1 MSRSNLYGV
10 LLVVSLGL
18 SLVLVSNMHESQL
31 PKFLRSI
38 SQVVP
43 MVPEPELI
51 CKDPEQAPLL
61 NLDKGTIVHQLNN
74 MNDWMMKQAVITTQ
88 FELKNAEAESWMAPF
103 VGQKVRMTAAGTV
116 MAGTSLEGFA
126 EKDIDISA
134 DGKRL
139 VIHLA
144 ATKLYDPQIDERLTY
159 AKAENG
165 VFVSNEDVRL
175 SEEARLQA
183 VTNINNEA
191 CKSTLLQDAADRTK
205 VNLEKLI
212 KSFNPA
218 LESVDVV
225 IDAGTCNVSQ

>member
-1 MSRSNLYGV
+1 MSRTNILLIASW
-10 LLVVSLGL
+10 LLVLI
-18 SLVLVSNMHESQL
+18 LVMNMYERQL
-31 PKFLRSI
+31 PSWLQWMSKI
-38 SQVVP
+38 VP
-43 MVPEPELI
+43 MQSEPELI
-51 CKDPEQAPLL
+51 CKDPEQQGMIK
-61 NLDKGTIVHQLNN
+61 LDKGTIVRQLNN

-103 VGQKVRMTAAGTV
+103 VGQKVQMTAAGTV
-116 MAGTSLEGFA
+116 MAGTSLEGFD
-126 EKDIDISA
+126 EKDIDISE

-144 ATKLYDPQIDERLTY
+144 PTKLYDPQIDERLTY
-159 AKAENG
+159 AKVENG

-191 CKSTLLQDAADRTK
+191 CKSTLLQDAADRTQ

-225 IDAGTCNVSQ
+225 IDAGTCSVSQ

>member
-1 MSRSNLYGV
+1 MSRINIFLIAPW
-10 LLVVSLGL
+10 LLVLI
-18 SLVLVSNMHESQL
+18 LVMNMQESQL
-31 PKFLRSI
+31 PSWLQWMGKI
-38 SQVVP
+38 VP
-43 MVPEPELI
+43 MTPAPEMY
-51 CKDPEQAPLL
+51 CKDLDESPLL
-61 NLDKGTIVHQLNN
+61 KLDKGTIVRQLNN

-88 FELKNAEAESWMAPF
+88 FELQNAEAENWMAPF
-103 VGQKVRMTAAGTV
+103 VGQKVQMTAAGTV
-116 MAGTSLEGFA
+116 MAGTSLEGFD
-126 EKDIDISA
+126 EKDIDISE

-144 ATKLYDPQIDERLTY
+144 PTKLYDPQIDERLTY
-159 AKAENG
+159 AKVENG

-191 CKSTLLQDAADRTK
+191 CKSTLLQDAADRTQ

-225 IDAGTCNVSQ
+225 IDAGTCSVSQ

>member
-1 MSRSNLYGV
+1 MSRTNILLIASW
-10 LLVVSLGL
+10 LLVLI
-18 SLVLVSNMHESQL
+18 LVMNMYERQL
-31 PKFLRSI
+31 PSWLQWMSKI
-38 SQVVP
+38 VP
-43 MVPEPELI
+43 MQSEPELI
-51 CKDPEQAPLL
+51 CKDPEQQGMIK
-61 NLDKGTIVHQLNN
+61 LDKGTIVRQLNN

-103 VGQKVRMTAAGTV
+103 VGQKVQMTAAGTV
-116 MAGTSLEGFA
+116 MAGTSLAGFD

-144 ATKLYDPQIDERLTY
+144 PTKLYDPQIDERLTY
-159 AKAENG
+159 AKVENG

-183 VTNINNEA
+183 VNNINNEA
-191 CKSTLLQDAADRTK
+191 CKSTLLQDAADRTQM
-205 VNLEKLI
+205 NLEKLI

-225 IDAGTCNVSQ
+225 IDAGTCSVSQ

>member
-1 MSRSNLYGV
+1 MSRTNLYGV
-10 LLVVSLGL
+10 LLALSLGL
-18 SLVLVSNMHESQL
+18 SLILVSNMYPSQL
-31 PKFLRSI
+31 PSWLQWMGKI
-38 SQVVP
+38 VQ
-43 MVPEPELI
+43 MQPETLLYCEDS
-51 CKDPEQAPLL
+51 DPPILK
-61 NLDKGTIVHQLNN
+61 LDKGTIVRQLTN

-88 FELKNAEAESWMAPF
+88 FELQNAEAESWMAPF

-116 MAGTSLEGFA
+116 MAGTSLEGFD
-126 EKDIDISA
+126 EKDIDISE

-144 ATKLYDPQIDERLTY
+144 STKLYDPQIDERLTY

-183 VTNINNEA
+183 VTNIKDEA
-191 CKSTLLQDAADRTK
+191 CKSTLLQDAADRTQ

-225 IDAGTCNVSQ
+225 IDAGTCSVSQ

>member
-1 MSRSNLYGV
+1 MSRTNLYGV
-10 LLVVSLGL
+10 LLALSFGL
-18 SLVLVSNMHESQL
+18 SLILVSNMYPSQL
-31 PKFLRSI
+31 PSWLQWMGKI
-38 SQVVP
+38 VQ
-43 MVPEPELI
+43 MQPETLLYCEDS
-51 CKDPEQAPLL
+51 DPPILK
-61 NLDKGTIVHQLNN
+61 LDKGTIVRQLIN

-88 FELKNAEAESWMAPF
+88 FELQNAEAESWMAPF

-116 MAGTSLEGFA
+116 MAGTSLEGFD
-126 EKDIDISA
+126 EKDIDISE

-144 ATKLYDPQIDERLTY
+144 PTKLYDPQIDERLTY
-159 AKAENG
+159 AKVENG

-191 CKSTLLQDAADRTK
+191 CKSTLLQDAADRTQ

-225 IDAGTCNVSQ
+225 IDAGTCSVSQ

>member
-1 MSRSNLYGV
+1 MSRMNIFLIAPW
-10 LLVVSLGL
+10 LLVLI
-18 SLVLVSNMHESQL
+18 LVMNMYESQL
-31 PKFLRSI
+31 PSWLQWMGKI
-38 SQVVP
+38 VP
-43 MVPEPELI
+43 MQPETLLYCEDS
-51 CKDPEQAPLL
+51 DPPILK
-61 NLDKGTIVHQLNN
+61 LDKGTIVRQLTN
-74 MNDWMMKQAVITTQ
+74 MNDWMMKQVVITTQ
-88 FELKNAEAESWMAPF
+88 FELKNAEAENWMAPF

-116 MAGTSLEGFA
+116 MAGTSLDGFD
-126 EKDIDISA
+126 EKDIDISE

-144 ATKLYDPQIDERLTY
+144 PTKLYDPQIDERLTY
-159 AKAENG
+159 AKVENG

-183 VTNINNEA
+183 VNNIKDEA
-191 CKSTLLQDAADRTK
+191 CKSTLLQDAADRTQ

-225 IDAGTCNVSQ
+225 IDAGTCSVSQ

>member
-1 MSRSNLYGV
+1 MSRTNLYGV
-10 LLVVSLGL
+10 LLALSLGL
-18 SLVLVSNMHESQL
+18 SLILISNMHESQL

-43 MVPEPELI
+43 MVPEPKLLCE
-51 CKDPEQAPLL
+51 DPAQTIIT
-61 NLDKGTIVHQLNN
+61 LDKGTIVRQLTN

-88 FELKNAEAESWMAPF
+88 FELKNAEAENWMAPF
-103 VGQKVRMTAAGTV
+103 VGQKVQMTAAGTV
-116 MAGTSLEGFA
+116 MAGTSLEGFD

-144 ATKLYDPQIDERLTY
+144 PTKLYDPQIDERLTY
-159 AKAENG
+159 AKVENG

-183 VTNINNEA
+183 MNKIKDEA
-191 CKSTLLQDAADRTK
+191 CQSTLLQDAADRTQ

-225 IDAGTCNVSQ
+225 IDAGTCSVSQ

>member
-1 MSRSNLYGV
+1 MSRTNLYSV
-10 LLVVSLGL
+10 LLALSLGL
-18 SLVLVSNMHESQL
+18 SLILISNMHESQL

-43 MVPEPELI
+43 MVPEPKLLCE
-51 CKDPEQAPLL
+51 DPAQTIIT
-61 NLDKGTIVHQLNN
+61 LDKGTIVRQLTN

-88 FELKNAEAESWMAPF
+88 FELQNAEAENWMAPF
-103 VGQKVRMTAAGTV
+103 VGQKVQMTAAGTV
-116 MAGTSLEGFA
+116 MAGTSLAGFD

-144 ATKLYDPQIDERLTY
+144 PTKLYDPQINERLTY
-159 AKAENG
+159 AKVENG

-175 SEEARLQA
+175 SEEARVQA
-183 VTNINNEA
+183 MNKIKDEA
-191 CKSTLLQDAADRTK
+191 CQSTLLQEAADRTQ

-225 IDAGTCNVSQ
+225 IDAGTCSVSQ

>member
-1 MSRSNLYGV
+1 MSRTNLYGV
-10 LLVVSLGL
+10 LLALSLGL
-18 SLVLVSNMHESQL
+18 SLILISNMHESQL

-43 MVPEPELI
+43 MEPEPKLLCE
-51 CKDPEQAPLL
+51 DPAQTIIT
-61 NLDKGTIVHQLNN
+61 LDKGTIVRQLTN

-88 FELKNAEAESWMAPF
+88 FELKNAEAENWMAPF
-103 VGQKVRMTAAGTV
+103 VGQKVQMTAAGTV
-116 MAGTSLEGFA
+116 MAGTSLAGVD

-144 ATKLYDPQIDERLTY
+144 PTKLYDPQINERLTY
-159 AKAENG
+159 AKVENG

-183 VTNINNEA
+183 VNNIKDEA
-191 CKSTLLQDAADRTK
+191 CKSTLLQDAADRTQ

-225 IDAGTCNVSQ
+225 IDAGTCSVSQ

>member
-1 MSRSNLYGV
+1 MSRTNIFLIAPW
-10 LLVVSLGL
+10 LLVLI
-18 SLVLVSNMHESQL
+18 LVMNMYPSQL
-31 PKFLRSI
+31 PSWLQWMSKI
-38 SQVVP
+38 VP
-43 MVPEPELI
+43 MVEEPKLI
-51 CKDPEQAPLL
+51 CKDPEQQGMLL
-61 NLDKGTIVHQLNN
+61 LDKGTIVRQLTN
-74 MNDWMMKQAVITTQ
+74 MNDWMMKQVVITTQ
-88 FELKNAEAESWMAPF
+88 FELQNAEAENWMAPF

-116 MAGTSLEGFA
+116 MAGTSLEGFD

-139 VIHLA
+139 VIRLA
-144 ATKLYDPQIDERLTY
+144 PTKLYEPQIDERLTY
-159 AKAENG
+159 AKVESG

-183 VTNINNEA
+183 VNNINNEA
-191 CKSTLLQDAADRTK
+191 CKSTLLQEAADRTQ

-225 IDAGTCNVSQ
+225 IDAGTCSVSQ

>member
-1 MSRSNLYGV
+1 MSRTNLYGV
-10 LLVVSLGL
+10 LLALSFGL
-18 SLVLVSNMHESQL
+18 SLILVSNMYPSQL
-31 PKFLRSI
+31 PSWLQWMGKI
-38 SQVVP
+38 VQ
-43 MVPEPELI
+43 MQPETLLYCEDS
-51 CKDPEQAPLL
+51 DPPILK
-61 NLDKGTIVHQLNN
+61 LDKGTIVRQLTN

-88 FELKNAEAESWMAPF
+88 FELQNAEAESWMAPF

-116 MAGTSLEGFA
+116 MAGTSLEGFD
-126 EKDIDISA
+126 EKDIDISE

-144 ATKLYDPQIDERLTY
+144 STKLYDPQIDERLTY
-159 AKAENG
+159 AKVENG

-183 VTNINNEA
+183 VTNIKDEA
-191 CKSTLLQDAADRTK
+191 CKSTLLQDAADRTQ
-205 VNLEKLI
+205 VNLENLI

-225 IDAGTCNVSQ
+225 IDAGTCSVSQ

>member
-1 MSRSNLYGV
+1 MNIFLIASW
-10 LLVVSLGL
+10 LLV
-18 SLVLVSNMHESQL
+18 LVLVSNMYTSQL
-31 PKFLRSI
+31 PSWLQWMGKI
-38 SQVVP
+38 VP
-43 MVPEPELI
+43 MQSEPELL
-51 CKDPEQAPLL
+51 CKDPEQPPLFKF
-61 NLDKGTIVHQLNN
+61 DKGTIVRQLTN

-88 FELKNAEAESWMAPF
+88 FELQNAEAENWMAPF
-103 VGQKVRMTAAGTV
+103 VGQKVQMTAAGTV
-116 MAGTSLEGFA
+116 MAGTSLEGFD
-126 EKDIDISA
+126 EKDIDISE

-144 ATKLYDPQIDERLTY
+144 PTKLYDPQIDERLTY
-159 AKAENG
+159 AKVENG

-183 VTNINNEA
+183 VNNIKDEA
-191 CKSTLLQDAADRTK
+191 CKSTLLQDAADRTQ

-225 IDAGTCNVSQ
+225 IDAGTCSVSQ

>member
-1 MSRSNLYGV
+1 MSRMNIFLIASW
-10 LLVVSLGL
+10 LLV
-18 SLVLVSNMHESQL
+18 LVLVSNMYPSQL
-31 PKFLRSI
+31 PSWLQWMGKI
-38 SQVVP
+38 VP
-43 MVPEPELI
+43 MTPAPEMY
-51 CKDPEQAPLL
+51 CKDLDESPLL
-61 NLDKGTIVHQLNN
+61 KLDKGTIVRQLTN

-88 FELKNAEAESWMAPF
+88 FELQNAEAESWMAPF

-116 MAGTSLEGFA
+116 MAGTSLEGFD
-126 EKDIDISA
+126 EKDIDISE

-144 ATKLYDPQIDERLTY
+144 PTKLYDPQIDERLTY

-183 VTNINNEA
+183 VNNIKDEA
-191 CKSTLLQDAADRTK
+191 CKSTLLQDAADRTQ

-225 IDAGTCNVSQ
+225 IDAGTCSVSQ

>member
-1 MSRSNLYGV
+1 
-10 LLVVSLGL
+10 
-18 SLVLVSNMHESQL
+18 MHESQL

-43 MVPEPELI
+43 MVPEPKLLCE
-51 CKDPEQAPLL
+51 DPAQTIIK
-61 NLDKGTIVHQLNN
+61 LDKGTIVRQLTN

-116 MAGTSLEGFA
+116 MAGTSLEGFD
-126 EKDIDISA
+126 EKDIDISE

-144 ATKLYDPQIDERLTY
+144 PTKLYDPQINERLTY

-191 CKSTLLQDAADRTK
+191 CKSTLLQDAADRTQ

-225 IDAGTCNVSQ
+225 IDAGTCSVSQ

>member
-1 MSRSNLYGV
+1 MSRTNILLIAPW
-10 LLVVSLGL
+10 LLV
-18 SLVLVSNMHESQL
+18 LVLVSNMYQSQL
-31 PKFLRSI
+31 PSWLQWMGKI
-38 SQVVP
+38 VP
-43 MVPEPELI
+43 MQSETLLY
-51 CKDPEQAPLL
+51 CKDLDESPLL
-61 NLDKGTIVHQLNN
+61 KLDKGTIVRQLNN

-88 FELKNAEAESWMAPF
+88 FELQNAEAESWMAPF

-116 MAGTSLEGFA
+116 MAGTSLEGFD
-126 EKDIDISA
+126 EKDIDISE

-144 ATKLYDPQIDERLTY
+144 PTKLYDPQIDERLTY

-183 VTNINNEA
+183 VNNIKDEA
-191 CKSTLLQDAADRTK
+191 CKSTLLQDAADRTQ

-225 IDAGTCNVSQ
+225 IDAGTCSVSQ

>member
-1 MSRSNLYGV
+1 MSRTNLYGV
-10 LLVVSLGL
+10 LLALSLGL
-18 SLVLVSNMHESQL
+18 SLILISNMHESQL

-43 MVPEPELI
+43 MVPEPKLLCE
-51 CKDPEQAPLL
+51 DPAQTIIK
-61 NLDKGTIVHQLNN
+61 LDKGTIVRQLTN

-116 MAGTSLEGFA
+116 MAGTSLEGFD
-126 EKDIDISA
+126 EKDIDISE

-144 ATKLYDPQIDERLTY
+144 PTKLYDPQINERLTY

-191 CKSTLLQDAADRTK
+191 CKSTLLQDAADRTQ

-225 IDAGTCNVSQ
+225 IDAGTCSVSQ

>member
-1 MSRSNLYGV
+1 MSRTNIFLIAPW
-10 LLVVSLGL
+10 LLVLI
-18 SLVLVSNMHESQL
+18 LVMNMHESQL
-31 PKFLRSI
+31 PSWLRWV

-43 MVPEPELI
+43 MTPAPELI
-51 CKDPEQAPLL
+51 CKDPEQQGMIK
-61 NLDKGTIVHQLNN
+61 LDKGTIVHQLNN

-88 FELKNAEAESWMAPF
+88 FELKNAEAENWLAPF
-103 VGQKVRMTAAGTV
+103 VGQKVQMTAAGTV
-116 MAGTSLEGFA
+116 MAGTSLEGFD
-126 EKDIDISA
+126 EKDIDISE

-144 ATKLYDPQIDERLTY
+144 PTKLYDPQINERLTY

-191 CKSTLLQDAADRTK
+191 CKSTLLQDAADRTQ

-212 KSFNPA
+212 TSFNPA

-225 IDAGTCNVSQ
+225 IDAGTCSVSQ

>member
-1 MSRSNLYGV
+1 MSRTNLYGV
-10 LLVVSLGL
+10 LLALSFGL
-18 SLVLVSNMHESQL
+18 SLILVSNMYPSQL
-31 PKFLRSI
+31 PSWLQWMGKI
-38 SQVVP
+38 VQ
-43 MVPEPELI
+43 MQPETLLYCEDS
-51 CKDPEQAPLL
+51 DPPILK
-61 NLDKGTIVHQLNN
+61 LDKGTIVRQLTN

-88 FELKNAEAESWMAPF
+88 FELQNAEAENWMAPF

-116 MAGTSLEGFA
+116 MAGTSLEGFD
-126 EKDIDISA
+126 EKDIDISE

-144 ATKLYDPQIDERLTY
+144 PTKLYDPQIDERLTY
-159 AKAENG
+159 AKVENG

-183 VTNINNEA
+183 VNNIKDEA
-191 CKSTLLQDAADRTK
+191 CKSTLLQDAADRTQ

-225 IDAGTCNVSQ
+225 IDAGTCSVSQ

>member
-1 MSRSNLYGV
+1 MSRTNLYGV
-10 LLVVSLGL
+10 LLALSFGL
-18 SLVLVSNMHESQL
+18 SLILVSNMYPSQL
-31 PKFLRSI
+31 PSWLQWMGKI
-38 SQVVP
+38 VQ
-43 MVPEPELI
+43 MQPETLLYCEDS
-51 CKDPEQAPLL
+51 DPPILK
-61 NLDKGTIVHQLNN
+61 LDKGTIVRQLTN

-88 FELKNAEAESWMAPF
+88 FELQNAEAENWMAPF

-116 MAGTSLEGFA
+116 MAGTSLEGFD
-126 EKDIDISA
+126 EKDIDISE

-144 ATKLYDPQIDERLTY
+144 QTKLYDPQIDERLTY

-183 VTNINNEA
+183 VNNIKDEA
-191 CKSTLLQDAADRTK
+191 CKSTLLQDAADRTQ

-225 IDAGTCNVSQ
+225 IDAGTCSVSQ

>member
-1 MSRSNLYGV
+1 MSRTNIFLIAPW
-10 LLVVSLGL
+10 LLVLI
-18 SLVLVSNMHESQL
+18 LVMNMYPSQL
-31 PKFLRSI
+31 PSWLQWMSKI
-38 SQVVP
+38 VP
-43 MVPEPELI
+43 MVEEPKLI
-51 CKDPEQAPLL
+51 CKDPEQQGMLL
-61 NLDKGTIVHQLNN
+61 LDKGTIVRQLTN
-74 MNDWMMKQAVITTQ
+74 MNDWMMKQVVITTQ
-88 FELKNAEAESWMAPF
+88 FELKNAEAENWMAPF

-116 MAGTSLEGFA
+116 MAGTSLEGFD

-139 VIHLA
+139 VIRLA
-144 ATKLYDPQIDERLTY
+144 PTKLYEPQIDERLTY
-159 AKAENG
+159 AKVESG

-183 VTNINNEA
+183 VNNINNEA
-191 CKSTLLQDAADRTK
+191 CKSTLLQEAADRTQ

-225 IDAGTCNVSQ
+225 IDAGTCSVSQ

>member
-1 MSRSNLYGV
+1 MSRTNILLIASW
-10 LLVVSLGL
+10 LLV
-18 SLVLVSNMHESQL
+18 LVLVSNMYPSQL
-31 PKFLRSI
+31 PSWLQWMGKI
-38 SQVVP
+38 VP
-43 MVPEPELI
+43 MTPAPEMY
-51 CKDPEQAPLL
+51 CKDLDESPLL
-61 NLDKGTIVHQLNN
+61 KLDKGTIVRQLTN

-88 FELKNAEAESWMAPF
+88 FELQNAEAESWMAPF

-116 MAGTSLEGFA
+116 MAGTSLEGFD
-126 EKDIDISA
+126 EQDIDISE

-144 ATKLYDPQIDERLTY
+144 PTKLYDPQIDERLTY

-191 CKSTLLQDAADRTK
+191 CNSTLLQDAADRTQ

-225 IDAGTCNVSQ
+225 IDAGTCSVSQ

>member
-1 MSRSNLYGV
+1 MSRTNLYGV
-10 LLVVSLGL
+10 LLALSLGL
-18 SLVLVSNMHESQL
+18 SLILISNMHESQL

-43 MVPEPELI
+43 MVPEPKLLCE
-51 CKDPEQAPLL
+51 DPAQTIIT
-61 NLDKGTIVHQLNN
+61 LDKGTIVRQLTN

-88 FELKNAEAESWMAPF
+88 FELQNAEAENWMAPF
-103 VGQKVRMTAAGTV
+103 VGQKVQMTAAGRV
-116 MAGTSLEGFA
+116 MAGTSLAGFD

-144 ATKLYDPQIDERLTY
+144 PTMLYDPQIDERLTY
-159 AKAENG
+159 AKVENG

-175 SEEARLQA
+175 SEEARVQA
-183 VTNINNEA
+183 MNKIKDEA
-191 CKSTLLQDAADRTK
+191 CQSTLLQDAADRTQ

-225 IDAGTCNVSQ
+225 IDAGTCSVSQ

>member
-1 MSRSNLYGV
+1 MSRTNLYGV
-10 LLVVSLGL
+10 LLALSLGL
-18 SLVLVSNMHESQL
+18 SLILISNMHESQL

-43 MVPEPELI
+43 MVPEPKLLCE
-51 CKDPEQAPLL
+51 DPAQTIIT
-61 NLDKGTIVHQLNN
+61 LDKGTIVRQLTN

-88 FELKNAEAESWMAPF
+88 FELQNAEAENWMAPF
-103 VGQKVRMTAAGTV
+103 VGQKVQMTAAGRV
-116 MAGTSLEGFA
+116 MAGTSLEGFD

-144 ATKLYDPQIDERLTY
+144 PTKLYDPQIDERLTY
-159 AKAENG
+159 AKVENG

-183 VTNINNEA
+183 VNNIKDEA
-191 CKSTLLQDAADRTK
+191 CQSTLLQDAADRTQ

-225 IDAGTCNVSQ
+225 IDAGTCSVSQ

>member
-1 MSRSNLYGV
+1 MSRTNLYGV
-10 LLVVSLGL
+10 LLVAALGL
-18 SLVLVSNMHESQL
+18 SLILVSNMHERQL
-31 PKFLRSI
+31 PKFLHWM
-38 SQVVP
+38 SQVVT

-51 CKDPEQAPLL
+51 CKDPQQPTLIK
-61 NLDKGTIVHQLNN
+61 LDKATIVHQLNN

-103 VGQKVRMTAAGTV
+103 VGQKVQMTAAGTV
-116 MAGTSLEGFA
+116 MAGTSLEGFD
-126 EKDIDISA
+126 EKDIDISE

-144 ATKLYDPQIDERLTY
+144 PTKLYDPQIDERLTY

-165 VFVSNEDVRL
+165 VFVSNEDMRL
-175 SEEARLQA
+175 SQEARLQA

-191 CKSTLLQDAADRTK
+191 CKSTLLRDAADRTQ

>member
-1 MSRSNLYGV
+1 MSRINIFLIAPW
-10 LLVVSLGL
+10 LLVLI
-18 SLVLVSNMHESQL
+18 LVMNMQESQL
-31 PKFLRSI
+31 PSWLQWMGKI
-38 SQVVP
+38 VP
-43 MVPEPELI
+43 MTPAPEMY
-51 CKDPEQAPLL
+51 CKDLDESPLL
-61 NLDKGTIVHQLNN
+61 KLDKGTIVRQLNN

-88 FELKNAEAESWMAPF
+88 FELQNAEAENWMAPF
-103 VGQKVRMTAAGTV
+103 VGQKVQMTAAGTV
-116 MAGTSLEGFA
+116 MAGTSLEGFD
-126 EKDIDISA
+126 EKDIDISE

-144 ATKLYDPQIDERLTY
+144 PTKLYDPQIDERLTY
-159 AKAENG
+159 AKVENG

-183 VTNINNEA
+183 VNNIKDEA
-191 CKSTLLQDAADRTK
+191 CKSTLLQDAADRTQ

-225 IDAGTCNVSQ
+225 IDAGTCSVSQ

>member
-1 MSRSNLYGV
+1 MSRMNILLIASW
-10 LLVVSLGL
+10 LLV
-18 SLVLVSNMHESQL
+18 LVLVSNMYPSQL
-31 PKFLRSI
+31 PSWLQWMGKI
-38 SQVVP
+38 VP
-43 MVPEPELI
+43 MTPAPELL
-51 CKDPEQAPLL
+51 CKDPEQQGMLM
-61 NLDKGTIVHQLNN
+61 LDKGTIVRQLTN

-88 FELKNAEAESWMAPF
+88 FELQNAEAESWMAPF

-116 MAGTSLEGFA
+116 MAGTSLEGFD

-144 ATKLYDPQIDERLTY
+144 PTKLYDPQIDERLTY
-159 AKAENG
+159 AKVENG

-183 VTNINNEA
+183 VNNIKDEA
-191 CKSTLLQDAADRTK
+191 CKSTLLQDAADRTQ

-225 IDAGTCNVSQ
+225 IDAGTCSVSQ

>member
-1 MSRSNLYGV
+1 MSRTNLYGV
-10 LLVVSLGL
+10 LLALSLGL
-18 SLVLVSNMHESQL
+18 SLILVSNMYPSQL
-31 PKFLRSI
+31 PSWLQWMGKI
-38 SQVVP
+38 VQ
-43 MVPEPELI
+43 MQPETLLY
-51 CKDPEQAPLL
+51 CKDSDPPILK
-61 NLDKGTIVHQLNN
+61 LDKGTIVRQLTN

-88 FELKNAEAESWMAPF
+88 FELQNAEAESWMAPF

-116 MAGTSLEGFA
+116 MAGTSLEGFD
-126 EKDIDISA
+126 EKDIDISE

-144 ATKLYDPQIDERLTY
+144 PTKLYDPQIDERLTY
-159 AKAENG
+159 AKVENG

-191 CKSTLLQDAADRTK
+191 CKSTLLQDAADRTQ

-225 IDAGTCNVSQ
+225 IDAGTCSVSQ

>member
-1 MSRSNLYGV
+1 MSRTNLYAV
-10 LLVVSLGL
+10 LLALSLGL
-18 SLVLVSNMHESQL
+18 SFILVSNMHESQL
-31 PKFLRSI
+31 PKFLRSL
-38 SQVVP
+38 SQVVS
-43 MVPEPELI
+43 MQPEPKLLCE
-51 CKDPEQAPLL
+51 DPEQPPILK
-61 NLDKGTIVHQLNN
+61 LDKGTLVHQLNN

-103 VGQKVRMTAAGTV
+103 VGQKVQMTAAGTV
-116 MAGTSLEGFA
+116 MAGTSLEGFD

-144 ATKLYDPQIDERLTY
+144 PTKLYDPQIDERLTY

-175 SEEARLQA
+175 SEKARLQA
-183 VTNINNEA
+183 VTNIKDEA
-191 CKSTLLQDAADRTK
+191 CKSTLLQDAADRTQM
-205 VNLEKLI
+205 NLEKLI

-225 IDAGTCNVSQ
+225 IDAGTCSVSQ

>member
-1 MSRSNLYGV
+1 MSRMNIFLIASW
-10 LLVVSLGL
+10 LLV
-18 SLVLVSNMHESQL
+18 LVLVSNMYTSQL
-31 PKFLRSI
+31 PSWLQWMGKI
-38 SQVVP
+38 VP
-43 MVPEPELI
+43 MQSEPELL
-51 CKDPEQAPLL
+51 CKDPEQPPLFKF
-61 NLDKGTIVHQLNN
+61 DKGTIVRQLTN

-88 FELKNAEAESWMAPF
+88 FELQNAEAENWMAPF
-103 VGQKVRMTAAGTV
+103 VGQKVQMTAAGTV
-116 MAGTSLEGFA
+116 MAGTSLEGFD
-126 EKDIDISA
+126 EKDIDISE

-144 ATKLYDPQIDERLTY
+144 PTKLYDPQIDERLTY
-159 AKAENG
+159 AKVENG

-183 VTNINNEA
+183 VNNIKDEA
-191 CKSTLLQDAADRTK
+191 CKSTLLQDAADRTQ

-225 IDAGTCNVSQ
+225 IDAGTCSVSQ